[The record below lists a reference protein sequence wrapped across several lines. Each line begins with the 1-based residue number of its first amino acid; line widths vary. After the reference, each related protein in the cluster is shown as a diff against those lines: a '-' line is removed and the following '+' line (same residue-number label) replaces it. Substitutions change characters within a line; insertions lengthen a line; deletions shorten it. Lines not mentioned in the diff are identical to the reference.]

1 MSVNNLALVNLRRQ
15 RNYSI
20 LFSFDSGF
28 VFLAL
33 YRMTEEIKSKKG
45 PAPAREKEMSF
56 WDHLDEL
63 RGHLF
68 RSLLAVLAFSILAFL
83 NRRIVFDEIILAP
96 READF
101 WTNRML
107 CRLGDWIGSD
117 AICLGELNLAIINIK
132 MSGQFLTHMYIS
144 FAAGLVLAIPYL
156 VWEIFRFVEP
166 AMYDNEKKN
175 ARGGVIVTSLLFLTG
190 IVFSY
195 YLIVPLTVHFLGGY
209 QVSGEVANQIAL
221 GSYISTVISVSF
233 AVGLVFELP
242 VLVYFLARLGVLTPA
257 FMRKNRKI
265 VFVVTLALA
274 AIITPP
280 DVFSQV
286 MVAIPLVILYELS
299 IGIASRVHKKRLI
312 RMEQNE
318 A

>member
-1 MSVNNLALVNLRRQ
+1 M
-15 RNYSI
+15 
-20 LFSFDSGF
+20 
-28 VFLAL
+28 
-33 YRMTEEIKSKKG
+33 
-45 PAPAREKEMSF
+45 
-56 WDHLDEL
+56 
-63 RGHLF
+63 
-68 RSLLAVLAFSILAFL
+68 
-83 NRRIVFDEIILAP
+83 
-96 READF
+96 
-101 WTNRML
+101 
-107 CRLGDWIGSD
+107 
-117 AICLGELNLAIINIK
+117 
-132 MSGQFLTHMYIS
+132 
-144 FAAGLVLAIPYL
+144 AIPYV

-175 ARGGVIVTSLLFLTG
+175 ARGGVIITSLLFLSG

-195 YLIVPLTVHFLGGY
+195 FLIVPLTVHFLGGY

-242 VLVYFLARLGVLTPA
+242 VLVYFLARLGMVTPD

-265 VFVVTLALA
+265 VFVITLALA

-280 DVFSQV
+280 DVFSQI

-299 IGIASRVHKKRLI
+299 IGIAARVQKKRLI
-312 RMEQNE
+312 RMKEE

>member
-1 MSVNNLALVNLRRQ
+1 
-15 RNYSI
+15 
-20 LFSFDSGF
+20 
-28 VFLAL
+28 
-33 YRMTEEIKSKKG
+33 MTEEIKHKKT
-45 PAPAREKEMSF
+45 PPPSQKKEMSF

-68 RSLLAVLAFSILAFL
+68 RAIIAIGVFTILAFL
-83 NRRIVFDEIILAP
+83 NRRILFDEIILAP

-107 CRLGDWIGSD
+107 CRLGDWLGAD
-117 AICLGELNLAIINIK
+117 ALCLGELNLSIINIK
-132 MSGQFLTHMYIS
+132 MSGQFFTHMYIS
-144 FAAGLVLAIPYL
+144 FAAGLVMAIPYV

-175 ARGGVIVTSLLFLTG
+175 ARGGVIVTSLLFLSG

-195 YLIVPLTVHFLGGY
+195 FLIVPLTVHFLGGY

-242 VLVYFLARLGVLTPA
+242 VLVYFLARLGVVTPE

-265 VFVVTLALA
+265 VFVITLALA

-280 DVFSQV
+280 DVFSQI

-299 IGIASRVHKKRLI
+299 IGIAARVQKKRLI
-312 RMEQNE
+312 RMKEE